1 MPSHA
6 ERRYAAYAP
15 AQIYELVADVESYP
29 AFLPWCTACRIYG
42 REDNVL
48 YARLGVGFKAIS
60 ESFRSRVTL
69 DPIERI
75 DIAYLDGPFRHL
87 DSSWKFSP
95 QDDGCLIDFFIDFE
109 FRSLLLRKIM
119 GPLFNEVVRRSVGAF
134 IARGEGRG
142 RSRPAG
148 SPRGSEIDPALDPFD
163 RIARRPAQPRQVR
176 GRDRRQHG
184 VERIAA
190 RVVDDSM
197 PNRFI
202 RPVQ

>member
-29 AFLPWCTACRIYG
+29 AFLPWCTDCRIYS
-42 REDNVL
+42 RADNVL
-48 YARLGVGFKAIS
+48 HARLGVGFKVIR

-87 DSSWKFSP
+87 DSRWKFSP
-95 QDDGCLIDFFIDFE
+95 KDDGCLIDFFIDFE

-134 IARGEGRG
+134 VARADALYGPGR
-142 RSRPAG
+142 AG
-148 SPRGSEIDPALDPFD
+148 GAP
-163 RIARRPAQPRQVR
+163 ARRAVPAAQK
-176 GRDRRQHG
+176 
-184 VERIAA
+184 
-190 RVVDDSM
+190 
-197 PNRFI
+197 
-202 RPVQ
+202 